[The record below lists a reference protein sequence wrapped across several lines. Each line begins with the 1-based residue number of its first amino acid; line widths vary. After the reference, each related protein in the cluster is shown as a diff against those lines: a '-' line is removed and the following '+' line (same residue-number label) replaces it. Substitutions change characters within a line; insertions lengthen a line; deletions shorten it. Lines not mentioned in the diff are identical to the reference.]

1 MLRSVFGK
9 SVHDLWR
16 PLVAWTLFTAAWPAF
31 YIALYPSIGA
41 VEEMQQL
48 LDAMPP
54 AIRSIFVSEGLDIG
68 SPEGYLNMELF
79 AFVLPLLFMAWT
91 IPVAAGATA
100 GEEERG
106 TLDMLLAL
114 PIRRWRV
121 VAGKGAFM
129 VVGKVVLGAAALA
142 GLALGA
148 AAVSVPLDMGKV
160 AAGVVLAGLLALAFG
175 GLALLIGALSGRR
188 MAAIAIPFA
197 LSVAAFFVNTLG
209 ALVDWL
215 DPWRPVSP
223 FYHYIAGDPLSRG
236 LDPGSA
242 LVLVA
247 GAVVAGALAAVAFE
261 RRDLAA

>member
-1 MLRSVFGK
+1 MLRSVFAK
-9 SVHDLWR
+9 AVHDLWR
-16 PLVAWTLFTAAWPAF
+16 PLLAWTLFTAAWPAF

-54 AIRSIFVSEGLDIG
+54 ALRSIFVSEGLDIA

-79 AFVLPLLFMAWT
+79 AFVLPLLLMAWT

-106 TLDMLLAL
+106 TLDGLLAL

-121 VAGKGAFM
+121 VAEKAAM
-129 VVGKVVLGAAALA
+129 VVAGTVVLCAGALA
-142 GLALGA
+142 GLAIGA
-148 AAVSVPLDMGKV
+148 AAVGVSLNLGRVG
-160 AAGVVLAGLLALAFG
+160 AGVVLAGLLALAFG
-175 GLALLIGALSGRR
+175 GLALLIGALTGRR
-188 MAAIAIPFA
+188 LAAIGLPFA

-215 DPWRPVSP
+215 DPWRPLSP
-223 FYHYIAGDPLSRG
+223 FYHYIAGDPLSKG
-236 LDPGSA
+236 LDPASA
-242 LVLVA
+242 LILA
-247 GAVVAGALAAVAFE
+247 GGALVTGLLAAAAFE
-261 RRDLAA
+261 RRDLVA

>member
-16 PLVAWTLFTAAWPAF
+16 ALVAWTLFTAVWPAF
-31 YIALYPSIGA
+31 YISLYPSIGA

-54 AIRSIFVSEGLDIG
+54 AIRSVFVSEGLDIA

-79 AFVLPLLFMAWT
+79 AFVLPLLLMAWA

-106 TLDMLLAL
+106 TLDLLLAL
-114 PIRRWRV
+114 PIRRSRV
-121 VAGKGAFM
+121 LAGKAAAM
-129 VVGKVVLGAAALA
+129 VWGTAVLCAGALA
-142 GLALGA
+142 GLAIGA
-148 AAVSVPLDMGKV
+148 AAVGVGLDLGKV
-160 AAGVVLAGLLALAFG
+160 GAGVALAGLLALAFG
-175 GLALLIGALSGRR
+175 GLALLIGALWGRR
-188 MAAIAIPFA
+188 MVAIAVPFA
-197 LSVAAFFVNTLG
+197 LAVAAFLVNTLG

-215 DPWRPVSP
+215 DPWRPASP

-236 LDPGSA
+236 LDPWSA
-242 LVLVA
+242 VVLA
-247 GAVVAGALAAVAFE
+247 CGAVAAAVLAAVAFE
-261 RRDLAA
+261 RRDLVA